1 LTYRWAVLAAGTAAQ
16 AAFSTVAFAI
26 AVLAPALRDR
36 YDLSLTEIGIVL
48 SAEWIGLTF
57 SLLPWGFA
65 VDRFGERWTL
75 AGGLTAC
82 SGFLVAAA
90 YAPSF
95 GWLVAFLGLGG
106 IAGGSVQSGSGRA
119 VMRWFTAGERG
130 LALGI
135 RQTAVPIGGGIA
147 ALVLPQLGSPK
158 AGLLFVAGLV
168 FAGALA
174 GALVLRSGSEEHIEV
189 SDVESTLR
197 DRRLWLACFGSGL
210 YLVAQMAMMGFVVLF
225 LHDEHGFSTG
235 EAAAVFAAGQ
245 VLAAA
250 LRIGV
255 GRWSDV
261 VGSRVGPLR
270 VVGVAIAVSVGL
282 VEWRPNETSG
292 ALDARAVAAVG
303 RTSAAELESAG
314 VAVAAAVGFG
324 RERRTTR
331 EAGPRPDLES
341 RLRER
346 LTEAI
351 AVARAQGQELAVAAV
366 EVGDLGPVAQELG
379 AEVADALRAH
389 VAARIEDCLDE
400 GSVVSRLDEDRYA
413 IVLPRAT
420 AADAESTLA
429 VLQAAL
435 EVRPRGLE
443 AGSVTVSAGIA
454 ELTAADDAA
463 ALLERAGSALRRA
476 HADGSSAVVV
486 ARPGS

>member
-1 LTYRWAVLAAGTAAQ
+1 MTYRWAVLAAGTAAQ

-82 SGFLVAAA
+82 AGFLVAAA

-282 VEWRPNETSG
+282 VALVSG
-292 ALDARAVAAVG
+292 TPELVLVPVLAVATGLSMAWNG
-303 RTSAAELESAG
+303 LSFTIAAELGGRRSGAAIGFQQTVLSGIG
-314 VAVAAAVGFG
+314 VVAPVAFAAAVSASSWGVAFALAALFPL
-324 RERRTTR
+324 
-331 EAGPRPDLES
+331 AGVWL
-341 RLRER
+341 
-346 LTEAI
+346 
-351 AVARAQGQELAVAAV
+351 
-366 EVGDLGPVAQELG
+366 
-379 AEVADALRAH
+379 LRA
-389 VAARIEDCLDE
+389 L
-400 GSVVSRLDEDRYA
+400 
-413 IVLPRAT
+413 
-420 AADAESTLA
+420 
-429 VLQAAL
+429 
-435 EVRPRGLE
+435 
-443 AGSVTVSAGIA
+443 
-454 ELTAADDAA
+454 
-463 ALLERAGSALRRA
+463 
-476 HADGSSAVVV
+476 
-486 ARPGS
+486 